1 MTRKTIGGR
10 IDETYEKMTL
20 NVCEKLEKQEVL
32 SGTADCWTKSK
43 RSYLGMTADWI
54 NEVTLEREFVAL
66 ACRRIRGSHRVF
78 LENEDPDAGAE
89 NESEDE
95 NDEDD
100 IEMHFLADILDNP
113 GDGDDANENEII
125 LPPHYICGSHSLN
138 RVAVGDSEAALQSKK
153 YEKLSKSA
161 FFKCEKLWRKQN
173 KASKSADKIKE
184 ILGFYFNTPN
194 LTRWNSTY
202 DSADQLVKISEK
214 ENGLDKLNRCFD
226 ACGLQRLTLQEVQFL
241 REYCKVM

>member
-66 ACRRIRGSHRVF
+66 ACRRIRGSHRYDFITRYIQETLIKFGIQNKIIGITTNNGSNFIKAFRVF

-153 YEKLSKSA
+153 
-161 FFKCEKLWRKQN
+161 
-173 KASKSADKIKE
+173 
-184 ILGFYFNTPN
+184 
-194 LTRWNSTY
+194 WNSTY